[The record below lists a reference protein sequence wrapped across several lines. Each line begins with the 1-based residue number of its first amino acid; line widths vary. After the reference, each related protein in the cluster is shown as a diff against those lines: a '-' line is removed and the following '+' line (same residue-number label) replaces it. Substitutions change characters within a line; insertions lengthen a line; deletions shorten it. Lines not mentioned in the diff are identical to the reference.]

1 MTVLEKVNLKEVEAQ
16 EMKAL
21 QKRVADQRPRFD
33 TITAEELQTKD
44 FPELAFVVD
53 QLIVPGLTFLVGAPK
68 GGKSWAAM
76 NICFGVSTGSKA
88 FGNLQCAHGDA
99 LYLALE
105 DNQRRLKSRLH
116 KLNPY
121 DTWPPKLR
129 FVTESPRLNDGG
141 LAMME
146 TWFQEADNPTLIVV
160 DVFVKVRD
168 ASTSSANGY
177 DADYASVVPLQ
188 KFASENSIAILCIHH
203 TRKMKADDALE
214 TVSGTTGLTGA
225 ADTIL
230 ILQRDTTLSKGEAIL
245 KGRGRDIPDVE
256 MALTFNEA
264 TCEWQHL
271 GDASEYRASKE
282 EQEIIDALMTSDQ
295 AMGAQEIVEIL
306 PDLTTKAISQRLA
319 RMAERGKIRKT
330 GYGKYRP
337 LDPVEPVEVS
347 NLGGVE

>member
-1 MTVLEKVNLKEVEAQ
+1 MTVLETINLEEIEAKEIRAQ
-16 EMKAL
+16 E
-21 QKRVADQRPRFD
+21 KRAVDRRPRFD
-33 TITAEELQTKD
+33 TISAEDLQTKD
-44 FPELAFVVD
+44 FPKLVFVVD

-76 NICFGVSTGSKA
+76 NICFGVSTGEKA

-121 DTWPPKLR
+121 DTWPSRLK

-146 TWFQEADNPTLIVV
+146 TWIQEADNPTLIVV

-168 ASTSSANGY
+168 TSANNVNGY
-177 DADYASVVPLQ
+177 DADYAAVGCLQ
-188 KFASENSIAILCIHH
+188 KFAIENGIAILCIHH

-214 TVSGTTGLTGA
+214 TASGTTGLTGA

-256 MALTFNEA
+256 MALTFNEE

-282 EQEIIDALMTSDQ
+282 EQEIIDALKTSEQ
-295 AMGAQEIVEIL
+295 AMGAQEIAEIL
-306 PDLTTKAISQRLA
+306 PDLTTKAISQRLT
-319 RMAERGKIRKT
+319 RMTDRGKVRKIS
-330 GYGKYRP
+330 YGMYRP
-337 LDPVEPVEVS
+337 VEAVDLS
-347 NLGGVE
+347 NLEAVE